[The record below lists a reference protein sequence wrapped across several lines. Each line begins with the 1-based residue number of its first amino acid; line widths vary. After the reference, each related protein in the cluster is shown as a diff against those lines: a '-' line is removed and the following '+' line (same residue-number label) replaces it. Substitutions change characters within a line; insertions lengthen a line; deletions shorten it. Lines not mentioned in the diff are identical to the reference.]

1 MKIALDPYMHR
12 HVPLLELPRFVADL
26 GYEYIELSPRADF
39 LNWWV
44 HPRVFPER
52 TKAFKKALKDA
63 GVKLATLLPMYR
75 WASPIEAE
83 RQVAVKNWKAAI
95 QVAVEMG
102 CDTMNSE
109 FGRGPSPDVP
119 SHCSCCAGAF
129 TEACEAAWFR
139 SMEELVPILEKE
151 GIQLNIE
158 PHPEDFVETLQ
169 PAVDMIRVINSKNVR
184 FLYCAPHT
192 FYFGDDIQAMIREA
206 APVLAHVH
214 IADTFNHKAS
224 SGLRYIINPPGSK
237 ATVHQHLNIGQGEVD
252 WDVFFGTL
260 HEVGFDGIM
269 TACVFAWEEKAEE
282 SSRFMLK
289 EINRYIDK
297 YWDCAAGNRRHEGE
311 HSMTVNVGVIGV
323 GMIGQDHIRRLTK
336 VLAGASVTAVSDVDL
351 SRAKG
356 VAEGI
361 GNARAFATGE
371 EMIVDSK
378 VDAVVVTSW
387 GPTHEQYVLACIAA
401 GKPVFCEKPLA
412 TTQEACLRI
421 LDAEMKFGRRLVQV
435 GFMRRYDPAYRAMK
449 EVVTSGA
456 IGAPLMMHASHRNP
470 DVPGHYTADMA
481 INDTAVHD
489 VDVARWL
496 LDDEV
501 IATSV
506 LAPRRNRHAGDLR
519 DPLFVLFEMSSG
531 AIVDIEVSV
540 NIQYGY
546 EFAAKSS
553 GRMARSN
560 SPKAIQ

>member
-12 HVPLLELPRFVADL
+12 HVPLLDLPRFVAEL

-44 HPRVFPER
+44 RPRVFPSAPR
-52 TKAFKKALKDA
+52 RSRRRSRITASSIAS
-63 GVKLATLLPMYR
+63 LLPMYR

-83 RQVAVKNWKAAI
+83 RQTAVANWKAAI

-109 FGRGPSPDVP
+109 FGRGPLAGRAEPLLLLRRGP
-119 SHCSCCAGAF
+119 SRGLRGGLV
-129 TEACEAAWFR
+129 R

-192 FYFGDDIQAMIREA
+192 FYFGDDMQAMIREG

-282 SSRFMLK
+282 FLALHAQRNQSATSTSIGAPRASR
-289 EINRYIDK
+289 
-297 YWDCAAGNRRHEGE
+297 AARAGLRRRQHPRGPDQ
-311 HSMTVNVGVIGV
+311 MTVNVGVIGV

-336 VLAGASVTAVSDVDL
+336 VLAGS
-351 SRAKG
+351 
-356 VAEGI
+356 
-361 GNARAFATGE
+361 
-371 EMIVDSK
+371 
-378 VDAVVVTSW
+378 AVVAVTDADAARKER
-387 GPTHEQYVLACIAA
+387 GRDIPAAIAHS
-401 GKPVFCEKPLA
+401 P
-412 TTQEACLRI
+412 
-421 LDAEMKFGRRLVQV
+421 
-435 GFMRRYDPAYRAMK
+435 PA
-449 EVVTSGA
+449 
-456 IGAPLMMHASHRNP
+456 RN
-470 DVPGHYTADMA
+470 
-481 INDTAVHD
+481 
-489 VDVARWL
+489 
-496 LDDEV
+496 
-501 IATSV
+501 
-506 LAPRRNRHAGDLR
+506 
-519 DPLFVLFEMSSG
+519 
-531 AIVDIEVSV
+531 
-540 NIQYGY
+540 
-546 EFAAKSS
+546 
-553 GRMARSN
+553 
-560 SPKAIQ
+560 

>member
-1 MKIALDPYMHR
+1 MLGASIMKIALDPYMHR
-12 HVPLLELPRFVADL
+12 HVPLLELPRFVAEL

-52 TKAFKKALKDA
+52 IKAFKRALKDA

-83 RQVAVKNWKAAI
+83 RQTAVKNWKAAI

-119 SHCSCCAGAF
+119 SHCTCCAGAF

-237 ATVHQHLNIGQGEVD
+237 ATVHQHLDIGQGEVD

-289 EINRYIDK
+289 EIQRYVDK
-297 YWDCAAGNRRHEGE
+297 YWGAAPRDRRHDGGNRQAWQ
-311 HSMTVNVGVIGV
+311 TVNVGVIGV

-336 VLAGASVTAVSDVDL
+336 VLAGSCRGRRDATSTQ
-351 SRAKG
+351 SRAQG
-356 VAEGI
+356 VADGDRQRACIRDRRGADRRLRGRRGRRHLLGADPRAVRAGLHRGRQARVLREAAGDDAGSLPAHPRRRDGVRPAAGPGRLHAPLRRRLPRDEG
-361 GNARAFATGE
+361 GRGQRRHRRAADDARAR
-371 EMIVDSK
+371 
-378 VDAVVVTSW
+378 
-387 GPTHEQYVLACIAA
+387 IAIPIGA
-401 GKPVFCEKPLA
+401 RALHQRHGDQRHRGARRRCRPLA
-412 TTQEACLRI
+412 ARRR
-421 LDAEMKFGRRLVQV
+421 GRRDL
-435 GFMRRYDPAYRAMK
+435 GPHA
-449 EVVTSGA
+449 
-456 IGAPLMMHASHRNP
+456 APQP
-470 DVPGHYTADMA
+470 
-481 INDTAVHD
+481 
-489 VDVARWL
+489 
-496 LDDEV
+496 
-501 IATSV
+501 
-506 LAPRRNRHAGDLR
+506 PRRRPARSDLR
-519 DPLFVLFEMSSG
+519 AVRDGAAAPSST
-531 AIVDIEVSV
+531 S
-540 NIQYGY
+540 
-546 EFAAKSS
+546 
-553 GRMARSN
+553 RSR
-560 SPKAIQ
+560 